1 MSYNGK
7 RKPKRVKETKHTI
20 RHINKLNDS
29 SSKRQTKKDLRVYAK
44 QPEKL
49 YFESA
54 SHIVLFGHKTLQPK

>member
-29 SSKRQTKKDLRVYAK
+29 SSKRQTILIN
-44 QPEKL
+44 
-49 YFESA
+49 FC
-54 SHIVLFGHKTLQPK
+54 